1 MNARSIV
8 VISLLIL
15 LICLTR
21 VSNVQAQTLNIS
33 NLKYPA
39 QVVLHNG
46 VAQVTITFTVTYSS
60 LAASGL
66 LGFGPDFVNPDGSYS
81 DVPGSG
87 TTTPDSCTLESQSG
101 TTYAFCFVLPK
112 SSSGTESG
120 SFTFSLNSAQ
130 QYKFAAGAMA
140 YDASGNSIGSS
151 LTTQAFT
158 VSVTQ

>member
-8 VISLLIL
+8 IISLLIL

-33 NLKYPA
+33 DLKYPA
-39 QVVLHNG
+39 HAVLHNG

-60 LAASGL
+60 LPANGL
-66 LGFGPDFVNPDGSYS
+66 LGFGPDLVNPDGSYS

-130 QYKFAAGAMA
+130 QYKLVAGAMA
-140 YDASGNSIGSS
+140 YDASGKSIGTS